1 MNKDYEVEYLRL
13 QVENLQKQLQDQGQQ
28 DQQVDINDVK
38 ELVDMASEMRQILI
52 LCRKEQINI
61 SVAKRI
67 DNILRRAKD
76 FD

>member
-1 MNKDYEVEYLRL
+1 MDKDYEVEYLRL
-13 QVENLQKQLQDQGQQ
+13 QVENLQKQLEQNPQN
-28 DQQVDINDVK
+28 QQVDINDVK
-38 ELVDMASEMRQILI
+38 ELVEMASEMREILI

-67 DNILRRAKD
+67 DNVLRRAKD